1 MYLPDTVMMSKAIAA
16 EVNIFNETY
25 FKIILTFNTKTS
37 KRINVKSKELYEILS
52 ESGVQNVLTVLGE
65 EHLQQF
71 YHVKRRYR
79 IR

>member
-1 MYLPDTVMMSKAIAA
+1 MMSKAIAA

-52 ESGVQNVLTVLGE
+52 ESEVQNVSTVLGE

-71 YHVKRRYR
+71 YHVKRMYR

>member
-1 MYLPDTVMMSKAIAA
+1 MMSKAIAA

-52 ESGVQNVLTVLGE
+52 ESGVQNVLTVLRE

>member
-52 ESGVQNVLTVLGE
+52 ESGVQNVLTVLRE